1 MLSGNASLMYQ
12 INDKFAP
19 YVSYATSFFP
29 VSDTGAGGTLLDPE
43 EGEQFEVGLS
53 SKG

>member
-1 MLSGNASLMYQ
+1 MYQ
-12 INDKFAP
+12 INDMFAP

-43 EGEQFEVGLS
+43 EESSLKLGLS